1 MSESKHV
8 WPFDALIPAAPRRIR
23 DWIPYLSALTQD
35 PRYRAEAVSIVEEK
49 SGYKRKSLLRELE
62 LHTPVSLRGSLKC
75 VLTPW
80 TEQLAVAMCELN
92 SLADMPFGFENVKV
106 IIEQLAQREVSNHV
120 VRNFLKRNASSLTYK
135 HGKMLS
141 PSRVANNIVVETER
155 FIQAWGELVENNR
168 ILKFNVIV
176 FDETVVGDPTKLGK
190 VIACKGKGA
199 ARVCC
204 VHEKQLCVQVPFSS
218 NDGST
223 LLIAYIFKKKKGE
236 DRSKDCVMVRLP
248 QTHGERNQPERRY
261 FVTETGYLN
270 TEVFKKI
277 LNEFLDIWNLVHP
290 GVECFFAV

>member
-75 VLTPW
+75 VLAPG